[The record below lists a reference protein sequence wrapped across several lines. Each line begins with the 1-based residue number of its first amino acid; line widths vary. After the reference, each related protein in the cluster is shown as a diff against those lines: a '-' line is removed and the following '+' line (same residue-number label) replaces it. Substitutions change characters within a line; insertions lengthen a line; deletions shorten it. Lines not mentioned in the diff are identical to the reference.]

1 MNRAAVAILCAA
13 LAAPAHA
20 GPAETTSTKKRIIWA
35 SMLSVMGALD
45 LAATNAAERR
55 GAVEVSPLPVLVGK
69 GGRLP
74 LKAVGV
80 LGAIAGAQAL
90 RQKGHPKWAW
100 VLIGGIA
107 IVWRSAAML
116 THTQARPREESR

>member
-1 MNRAAVAILCAA
+1 MNRTAAAVLCAA
-13 LAAPAHA
+13 LVAPAHA
-20 GPAETTSTKKRIIWA
+20 GPAETTSMKKRIIWA
-35 SMLSVMGALD
+35 SMLSVTGALD

-55 GAVEVSPLPVLVGK
+55 DAVEISPLPVLVGK
-69 GGRLP
+69 SGRLP

-100 VLIGGIA
+100 VLVGGIA
-107 IVWRSAAML
+107 IVWGSAAML
-116 THTQARPREESR
+116 AHTQGRPREESR